1 MTPTDLMSQCKR
13 ILNLDLNSKELG
25 CLVVQMLEDDEANE
39 NAKRSKNSNAML
51 STAAL
56 AANVEK
62 ELLGAE
68 ATEVAEEDPEKVNEE
83 AEDDNGGRSNGA
95 DASDDDDDE
104 KPSAL
109 KRDRERR
116 AAALRQG

>member
-68 ATEVAEEDPEKVNEE
+68 ATEVAEDPEKVNEE

-104 KPSAL
+104 KPSAM

>member
-68 ATEVAEEDPEKVNEE
+68 ATEVAEEVNEE

-104 KPSAL
+104 KPSAM

-116 AAALRQG
+116 AAALRQV

>member
-68 ATEVAEEDPEKVNEE
+68 ATEAKLAQLLRTERIKLFTDFISYDGE
-83 AEDDNGGRSNGA
+83 AYILVKSW
-95 DASDDDDDE
+95 
-104 KPSAL
+104 
-109 KRDRERR
+109 
-116 AAALRQG
+116 

>member
-68 ATEVAEEDPEKVNEE
+68 ATEVAEDPEKVNEE
-83 AEDDNGGRSNGA
+83 AEDDNGLDDSEAKRSIGGH
-95 DASDDDDDE
+95 DYH
-104 KPSAL
+104 
-109 KRDRERR
+109 RDCGGITGVWK
-116 AAALRQG
+116 LPVHHPL